1 MWRIVKVVLIAL
13 GTTVLGWYATNS
25 VYFAKPITG
34 RVVEAGTPTPLPG
47 VTVVADWQ
55 LQGGLEGGRTEG
67 HVVILETVTD
77 ADGRFAF
84 PAWGPRFAYPFKHFE
99 ERAPLL
105 LFFKAGYVP
114 KHVENRNWTRGWV
127 LTSDWD
133 GETTLLEPASRYP
146 GRYAAILQMFGSG
159 IDLWFFYHRCVWQ
172 SLPHLLLA
180 LDQASAGLSR
190 PPAVVELPTLDH
202 WKTAHPECHLDED
215 DVTRHGQW
223 GR

>member
-1 MWRIVKVVLIAL
+1 MWKVLKWALIAIAGL
-13 GTTVLGWYATNS
+13 VGAVLAGNS
-25 VYFAKPITG
+25 FYFAKPIAG
-34 RVVEAGTPTPLPG
+34 RVLESGTPTPLPG

-55 LQGGLEGGRTEG
+55 LQGGMEGGRTTG
-67 HVVILETVTD
+67 HVLILETVTD

-133 GETTLLEPASRYP
+133 GETTLLEPASRYR

-190 PPAVVELPTLDH
+190 PPAVVELPTLDQ
-202 WKTAHPECHLDED
+202 WKTAYPECYFDED
-215 DVTRHGQW
+215 FVRRHGQW
-223 GR
+223 